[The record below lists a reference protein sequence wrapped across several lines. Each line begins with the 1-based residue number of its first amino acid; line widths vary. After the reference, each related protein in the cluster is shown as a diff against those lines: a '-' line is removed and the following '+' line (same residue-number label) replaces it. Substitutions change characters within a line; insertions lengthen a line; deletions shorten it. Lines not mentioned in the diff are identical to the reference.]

1 MARGWGRMKKIRKTS
16 NRQQPE
22 SVVNVVIAV
31 LKGSLIAIIIT
42 LIFFTLFAV
51 IIKVAD
57 LQESIIPPVVQV
69 VRTLCIAFGGLLAA
83 RASKKMGW
91 LKGGITGILYI
102 LIAFIISSL
111 FGESNFM
118 GSLILSDLLLGAV
131 AGAVGGIIGVNI

>member
-31 LKGSLIAIIIT
+31 LKSSLIAIIIT
-42 LIFFTLFAV
+42 LVFFTLFAV

-57 LQESIIPPVVQV
+57 MKESIIPPVVQV

-83 RASKKMGW
+83 RSSRKMGW
-91 LKGGITGILYI
+91 LKGGITGVLYI
-102 LIAFIISSL
+102 LFAFIISSL

-118 GSLILSDLLLGAV
+118 GSLILSDLLLGSV

>member
-1 MARGWGRMKKIRKTS
+1 MRKIRKTS

-22 SVVNVVIAV
+22 SVSNAIIAV
-31 LKGSLIAIIIT
+31 LKGSLIAIVIT
-42 LIFFTLFAV
+42 LVFFTLFAV
-51 IIKVAD
+51 VIKVAD
-57 LQESIIPPVVQV
+57 MQESIIPPVVQV
-69 VRTLCIAFGGLLAA
+69 VRTLCIAFGRLLAA

-91 LKGGITGILYI
+91 LKGAITGILYI
-102 LIAFIISSL
+102 FFAFVISSL